1 MIPVFPFLLLLC
13 GFPAAANGVSV
24 EIMGI
29 PVEAGTRMELFE
41 RSGGPPARWIRADGA
56 ETRDNGTVTLRGEPG
71 RSALLILRKSA
82 RNYRLDGPFNWPE
95 SPGKRTFRGGERRT
109 LRGSHPKAAA
119 LDFRLVGRGEPSD
132 LLCESDG
139 ALRWQCLGIPADF
152 AGRIV
157 ACSGGTLAGTAAVR
171 PDAGDATPLAKS
183 SFTAA
188 IRVVGADSELRRAG
202 ARIVRPLSTRG
213 DLFASEPG
221 FRVEDLGDGILWL
234 EGDRDAA
241 GGMVELAAPGHATR
255 RVGVAELPAVCAGT
269 APVELFRA
277 LDVRGTVSG
286 MDDAPVASATVLARS
301 EEPAKDPTIFGEATT
316 NDEGAFVLPDLEPR
330 VYRLLACHGEL
341 GCREERASPGEA
353 VRIVLGG
360 DGAFA
365 GRAVSRAGV
374 PEVEAAI
381 RIVPTAD
388 AWNAS
393 ADRLRKL
400 PLQTTSGRDGR
411 FRIAAPEP
419 GDYLVEVRGASGGIA
434 RTSVRRTNLSPPV
447 TDLGDLRLSEPIG
460 FTARVPGCAAGW
472 LTFSG
477 PLGGETSLPAVLRF
491 RLDPNGV
498 TAVELGEPGTWTAW
512 ATCSGENERVEPAI
526 LPDVSVLDGC
536 EIGFERAG
544 TLTDPR

>member
-13 GFPAAANGVSV
+13 GFPAAANEVSV

-41 RSGGPPARWIRADGA
+41 RSGGPPARWVRADGA
-56 ETRDNGTVTLRGEPG
+56 EASDDGTVTLRGEPG

-157 ACSGGTLAGTAAVR
+157 ACSGGSLAGTAAVR

-213 DLFASEPG
+213 DLLASEPG

-269 APVELFRA
+269 AAVELFRA

-286 MDDAPVASATVLARS
+286 RDDAPVASATVLARS
-301 EEPAKDPTIFGEATT
+301 EEPEKDPTIFGEATT

-353 VRIVLGG
+353 V
-360 DGAFA
+360 
-365 GRAVSRAGV
+365 
-374 PEVEAAI
+374 

-434 RTSVRRTNLSPPV
+434 RTLVRRTNLPPPV

-460 FTARVPGCAAGW
+460 FTARVRGCAVGW

-491 RLDPNGV
+491 RLDPSGV
-498 TAVELGEPGTWTAW
+498 TTVELGEPGTWTAW